1 MPAGDLQGSTFT
13 ISNFGSYAGRF
24 ASPIINYPEAGILAV
39 GRMRE
44 GVVVSKGMM
53 GVGKLLPLSL
63 VSDHRVIDGGTATL
77 FLNKIIELL
86 QSPDVLL
93 PTDLNL

>member
-1 MPAGDLQGSTFT
+1 MGSTFT

-44 GVVVSKGMM
+44 GVVVRNGMM

-63 VSDHRVIDGGTATL
+63 VSDHRVVDGGTATL
-77 FLNKIIELL
+77 FLNQVIELL
-86 QSPDVLL
+86 QTPEALL
-93 PTDLNL
+93 PSSLGL